1 MANIYLSAFTDE
13 YNRDVDTQINLCK
26 EQGLAYFEPRF
37 LGEKNIADLTA
48 LEAKELK
55 VKLGDIKVSSIGSPL
70 GKINLA
76 DDFEAHLE
84 KAKRVFDTANILDT
98 ENIRMFSFYLHQGK
112 SREECREEVL
122 DKLGRMLQV
131 AKTFGVTLCH
141 ENEGE
146 IYGES
151 PEQCLDILQAFNGE
165 LKAVFDMGNFVLG
178 KYLPY
183 DSVIHKMDP
192 RAKILAML
200 MVLVSIFLPAG
211 YLGYAVL
218 AAVIVSTVLM
228 AKLSLKFVWKS
239 MKPMLFMLAFLMV
252 INIFAVKTGYV
263 LIAFGSFEIY
273 SDAVFNTLYIAV
285 RLMLMIMVTTC
296 LTATTKPLDLTLGIE
311 DLLKPFK
318 KIGVPAHEIAMMISI
333 ALRFIPTLIEETERI
348 MKAQASRGVDLQEG
362 KLNEKI
368 MAVLS
373 LIVPLF
379 VSAFQR
385 AEDLANAMEARG
397 YAPGQRRTRYKQ
409 LKFCFRDV
417 VLLAGSLLLV
427 VVIALLAFV
436 L

>member
-1 MANIYLSAFTDE
+1 
-13 YNRDVDTQINLCK
+13 
-26 EQGLAYFEPRF
+26 
-37 LGEKNIADLTA
+37 
-48 LEAKELK
+48 
-55 VKLGDIKVSSIGSPL
+55 
-70 GKINLA
+70 
-76 DDFEAHLE
+76 
-84 KAKRVFDTANILDT
+84 
-98 ENIRMFSFYLHQGK
+98 
-112 SREECREEVL
+112 
-122 DKLGRMLQV
+122 
-131 AKTFGVTLCH
+131 
-141 ENEGE
+141 
-146 IYGES
+146 
-151 PEQCLDILQAFNGE
+151 
-165 LKAVFDMGNFVLG
+165 MGNFVLG

-200 MVLVSIFLPAG
+200 IILISIFVPAG
-211 YLGYAVL
+211 YFGYLALGV
-218 AAVIVSTVLM
+218 VIVATVLS

-239 MKPMLFMLAFLMV
+239 MKPMMFMLCFLLV
-252 INIFAVKTGYV
+252 INILAVKTGTV
-263 LIAFGSFEIY
+263 LLTLGSFEIY
-273 SDAVFNTLYIAV
+273 SDAVFQTLYIAI

-318 KIGVPAHEIAMMISI
+318 KLGVPAHEIAMMISI

-368 MAVLS
+368 MAILS

-397 YAPGQRRTRYKQ
+397 YAPGQKRTRYKQ
-409 LKFCFRDV
+409 LKFKMRDV
-417 VLLAGSLLLV
+417 MLLV
-427 VVIALLAFV
+427 CSLAVLGGIIALAVV